1 MNKRLLVRG
10 SLRTLNRYRLRSFF
24 MGLGIVVG
32 VAALVVMRSVGSGA
46 QQDMLAKIERLFS
59 AGSIWIVNSSAAM
72 QGGIQKLGQLSLE
85 DVAALG
91 DEIEEIIDV
100 SPILSTGGIEVS
112 SPLANRT
119 SLVIGTTER
128 EEYVGERSVVSG
140 EFFTAAEVRSSARV
154 ALIGLTAAEALFG
167 DEDPVGQQI
176 QIAGAPFRIKGVLER
191 FGADPH
197 GMDRD
202 DEIHVPITTLMRR
215 IVNMD
220 TISRVKVLVSSTE
233 VVEPTVDRIVDVLRA
248 RHGLSDDTPDDFAL
262 YTPTQVQELVKEA
275 NRVVTVY
282 LPATAG
288 VALVV
293 AALVIANIMLLS
305 VRERIPE
312 IGLRKALGA
321 TDRQISGQFLLEG
334 LVVALISALLGVGLG
349 AAALETLGHM
359 SGTGARMT
367 PDSAMLGF
375 VAAMVVGVS
384 AAFFP
389 ARQAARQEPVDALR

>member
-1 MNKRLLVRG
+1 
-10 SLRTLNRYRLRSFF
+10 

-32 VAALVVMRSVGSGA
+32 VAALVVMRSIGTGA

-59 AGSIWIVNSSAAM
+59 AGSIWVVNSSAAM
-72 QGGIQKLGQLSLE
+72 HGGVQKLGQLSLE
-85 DVAALG
+85 DVAALE

-100 SPILSTGGIEVS
+100 SPILSTGGIEVRS
-112 SPLANRT
+112 ALANRT

-128 EEYVGERSVVSG
+128 EEYVGDRGVVAG
-140 EFFTAAEVRSSARV
+140 KFFTAAEVRSSARV

-167 DEDPVGQQI
+167 DDDPVGQQV

-202 DEIHVPITTLMRR
+202 DEIHIPITTLMRR
-215 IVNMD
+215 VVNVD

-233 VVEPTVDRIVDVLRA
+233 AVEPTVDRIADVLRA
-248 RHGLSDDTPDDFAL
+248 RHGLSDDTPDDFAM
-262 YTPTQVQELVKEA
+262 YTPTQVQERVKEA

-288 VALVV
+288 IALIV
-293 AALVIANIMLLS
+293 AALVIANIMLIS

-312 IGLRKALGA
+312 IGLRKAVGA

-334 LVVALISALLGVGLG
+334 LTVTLISAALGTGLAAAVLG
-349 AAALETLGHM
+349 ALGHM
-359 SGTGARMT
+359 SGGGASMT
-367 PDSAMLGF
+367 ADSAILGF
-375 VAAMVVGVS
+375 LAALVVGAS

>member
-1 MNKRLLVRG
+1 
-10 SLRTLNRYRLRSFF
+10 

-32 VAALVVMRSVGSGA
+32 VAALVVTRSIGTGA

-59 AGSIWIVNSSAAM
+59 AGSIWVVNSSAAM
-72 QGGIQKLGQLSLE
+72 HGGVQKLGQLSLE
-85 DVAALG
+85 DVAALE

-100 SPILSTGGIEVS
+100 SPILSTGGIEVRS
-112 SPLANRT
+112 ALANRT

-128 EEYVGERSVVSG
+128 EEYVGDRGVVAG

-167 DEDPVGQQI
+167 DDDPVGQQV

-202 DEIHVPITTLMRR
+202 DEIHIPITTLMRR
-215 IVNMD
+215 VVNVD

-233 VVEPTVDRIVDVLRA
+233 AVEPTVDRIADVLRA
-248 RHGLSDDTPDDFAL
+248 RHGLSDDTPDDFAM
-262 YTPTQVQELVKEA
+262 YTPTQVQERVKEA
-275 NRVVTVY
+275 NRVLTVY

-288 VALVV
+288 IALIV
-293 AALVIANIMLLS
+293 AALVIANIMLIS

-312 IGLRKALGA
+312 IGLRKAVGA

-334 LVVALISALLGVGLG
+334 LTVTLISAALGTGLAAAVLG
-349 AAALETLGHM
+349 ALGHM
-359 SGTGARMT
+359 SGGGASMT
-367 PDSAMLGF
+367 ADSAILGF
-375 VAAMVVGVS
+375 LAALVVGAS

>member
-1 MNKRLLVRG
+1 
-10 SLRTLNRYRLRSFF
+10 
-24 MGLGIVVG
+24 MGLGIMVG
-32 VAALVVMRSVGSGA
+32 VAALVVTRSIGTGA

-59 AGSIWIVNSSAAM
+59 AGSIWVVNSSAAM
-72 QGGIQKLGQLSLE
+72 HGGVQKLGQLSLE
-85 DVAALG
+85 DVAALE

-100 SPILSTGGIEVS
+100 SPILSTGGIEVRS
-112 SPLANRT
+112 ALANRT

-128 EEYVGERSVVSG
+128 EEYVGDRGVVAG

-167 DEDPVGQQI
+167 ADDPVGQQV

-202 DEIHVPITTLMRR
+202 DEIHIPITTLMRR
-215 IVNMD
+215 VVNVD

-233 VVEPTVDRIVDVLRA
+233 AVEPTVDRIADVLRA
-248 RHGLSDDTPDDFAL
+248 RHGLSDDTPDDFAM
-262 YTPTQVQELVKEA
+262 YTPTQVQERVKEA

-288 VALVV
+288 IALIV
-293 AALVIANIMLLS
+293 AALVIANIMLIS

-312 IGLRKALGA
+312 IGLRKAVGA

-334 LVVALISALLGVGLG
+334 LTVTLISAALGTGLAAAVLG
-349 AAALETLGHM
+349 ALGHM
-359 SGTGARMT
+359 SGGGASMT
-367 PDSAMLGF
+367 ADSAILGF
-375 VAAMVVGVS
+375 LAALVVGAS